1 MSSSFLRAQK
11 YAFPFS
17 FRGPI
22 LRGTQGTTLRVHVLP
37 NLIDGTARRHICHQD
52 RPCAPLESQ
61 ITQKPRRELSFYQK
75 STKLRSLNSELTSS
89 LPRPSFRAFSSTVM
103 SIIEDPY
110 RSPTNVKPTH
120 YDITIKTDLEDLT
133 FQGFVKVEYVCHQNC
148 LSPCS
153 EPCLQP
159 RYQGLVKVDTT
170 KIVLNTSD
178 LDLGKAY
185 VFVPSSPSS
194 QAERVSLSER
204 STLML

>member
-17 FRGPI
+17 FRGLI

-110 RSPTNVKPTH
+110 RLPTNVKPTH

-159 RYQGLVKVDTT
+159 RYQGRYYKDRPQY
-170 KIVLNTSD
+170 I
-178 LDLGKAY
+178 
-185 VFVPSSPSS
+185 
-194 QAERVSLSER
+194 
-204 STLML
+204 